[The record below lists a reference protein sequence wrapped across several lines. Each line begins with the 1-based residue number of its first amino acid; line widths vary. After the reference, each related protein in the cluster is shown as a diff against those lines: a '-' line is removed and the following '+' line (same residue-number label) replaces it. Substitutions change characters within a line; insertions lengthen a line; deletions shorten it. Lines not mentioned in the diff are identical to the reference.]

1 MAKKAGQA
9 KEIKLPPKEKFLV
22 TFPTPKPDLTGKD
35 KGTAKKMKAAITK
48 GVQRGMARVE
58 TELSKALDNAM
69 MASSWEWSS
78 IVTTRK
84 NGQTVGSPRNIVDTG
99 FLRDSKKLKI
109 SYLQT
114 KTTVEVKYTAPYA
127 NLVHFGGMIRPYGV
141 AGRTLQPIQPR
152 PWITAVL
159 QGGWGIEKLDVDSIV
174 NEALQQA
181 WSEAFG

>member
-1 MAKKAGQA
+1 MAKA
-9 KEIKLPPKEKFLV
+9 KLAKDIKIPPKEKFQI
-22 TFPTPKPDLTGKD
+22 TFPTPKPDLKGQD
-35 KGTAKKMKAAITK
+35 KKVAAKMKAAITK

-58 TELSKALDNAM
+58 TSLSKALDDAM

-78 IVTTRK
+78 IVTTRV

-127 NLVHFGGMIRPYGV
+127 NLVHFGGMIRPYG
-141 AGRTLQPIQPR
+141 AKGRTLKPIQPR

-159 QGGWGIEKLDVDSIV
+159 NGGWGIEKLDVDSII
-174 NEALQQA
+174 NEALQEA
-181 WSEAFG
+181 WSAAFG